1 MPYFSIQS
9 PTSGN
14 ALQLQGRAVSATGP
28 TGGQVLTWDGSA
40 WSPLAGVTGPTG
52 SSGVDGPQIYSGAT
66 GPFSGLGRSGDY
78 YIDSNA
84 GVLYGPKA
92 NNAWGSGLQLQS
104 GPQGPTG
111 PVGLTGATGPA
122 NGPTGATG
130 ATGAA
135 SLIAGPAGAT
145 GPTGFGATG
154 PTGVQGPAG
163 NSSLS
168 LSDATPANLGTA
180 SPGTSILAARAD
192 HSHSLPVISYANLS
206 GVPSN
211 FPTNTTLVSGLSS
224 GYSGIN
230 HAHNYVTSLNNLT
243 GALTLAAGSNVTLT
257 TNGSTLTIDSKAGLD
272 ANAVIDGG
280 DYIGEIVGPVV
291 TITSQPS
298 NTTAYIGYTL
308 ANLALGTANLAVGA
322 DVVADGS
329 RYLAFGGT
337 TGSSLVASTNK
348 TAWTSLYAMPSE
360 PYVRYGECIATAGN
374 TVVISASATDFR
386 TVFLA
391 GGGSQTSPYQRQ
403 EIYTSTDNA
412 STFAMQFQFG
422 ASWTGSG
429 SRRTLAYGGGKF
441 VIVLNEK
448 AGPDSEPY
456 QYFMTSSDG
465 LSWTERRPTL
475 RVVGQNSALLYHS
488 VAYGSGKF
496 VAVARLN
503 TSVNPVGAC
512 AVSTDS
518 ISWSRTDTTFPFA
531 ASAGP
536 AGVVYGNGKF
546 VSLSGANAVA
556 STDGV
561 NWSSFALPSGV
572 MWNGRIVFVDGVFV
586 AYGSGVDAAVSSD
599 GQVWTYVEMP
609 SGVGYGP
616 AASLSDSLLFVSG
629 GTSIA
634 TGAVVPSGATSA
646 TLAVSAAVT
655 TGVAS
660 YQWQVSTDA
669 GTTWANISSA
679 TSSTLSLTG
688 LTTADSGKRY
698 RVTVSAT
705 GASSVTSQSA
715 TLTVS
720 G

>member
-1 MPYFSIQS
+1 MPFFNLPQS
-9 PTSGN
+9 GTGIPALSGSGAPSN
-14 ALQLQGRAVSATGP
+14 TL
-28 TGGQVLTWDGSA
+28 
-40 WSPLAGVTGPTG
+40 
-52 SSGVDGPQIYSGAT
+52 GVDGQ
-66 GPFSGLGRSGDY
+66 L
-78 YIDSNA
+78 YIDITSSA
-84 GVLYGPKA
+84 LYGPKK
-92 NNAWGSGLQLQS
+92 NGEWGSGI
-104 GPQGPTG
+104 
-111 PVGLTGATGPA
+111 AM
-122 NGPTGATG
+122 
-130 ATGAA
+130 TGAA
-135 SLIAGPAGAT
+135 WADVTNKPTTFSPSAHQHAIADVTSLQTSLDGKAATSHNHTASQITDFNAAVVAVSSPTTNASLLTSGTLASARLPFATNTIAGAVIVGSGLSVLNGTVSVSTAP
-145 GPTGFGATG
+145 
-154 PTGVQGPAG
+154 
-163 NSSLS
+163 SSNLT
-168 LSDATPANLGTA
+168 LSDATPSNLGTA
-180 SPGTSILAARAD
+180 SAGSSNLAARAD
-192 HSHSLPVISYANLS
+192 HVHTLPSLS
-206 GVPSN
+206 
-211 FPTNTTLVSGLSS
+211 TLGAAAA
-224 GYSGIN
+224 
-230 HAHNYVTSLNNLT
+230 AHNHPYVTSLNNLT

-280 DYIGEIVGPVV
+280 DYTGEIVGPVV

-308 ANLALGTANLAVGA
+308 ANLASGTANLAVGA

-360 PYVRYGECIATAGN
+360 PYARYGECIATAGN

-403 EIYTSTDNA
+403 EIYASTDNA

-715 TLTVS
+715 TLTVT